1 MDRLPNMH
9 DKRWLILVVLLTGG
23 FLLPLDFSIVNV
35 ALPSIQKSLQATAA
49 QLQLVIALYAVFY
62 SVLLVTGGRVGD
74 LFGRRQTFMTG
85 LAAFMAASAACG
97 FAPNIH
103 VLLLGR
109 VVQGISASLLMP
121 QILATIRV
129 IFPPEERARAIGL
142 YGVMIGSGLVLGQL
156 VGGVLIN
163 LEPLGYTWQAIFL
176 VNLPVGAVTLCIAAW
191 ILPKIE
197 RSPGVRLDLPGV
209 LVLSTAL
216 VLLVYPLTVGR
227 EQGWPI
233 WTLACM
239 AASVPMLVLF
249 VLLELRLSRQGGTP
263 LLEIALFKD
272 RAFSVGMTLSLIMYA
287 NAAYF
292 FSYAVYLQDGLHWN
306 ALQTGLASVPFSL
319 SFLIGSLAAPS
330 LIEAF
335 GHGAPR
341 LGYAALIVGEA
352 VMIKV
357 LLRGDGAGAALYFPM
372 ALAGLGAG
380 TVFPS
385 IIRLVLQDVA
395 PEYAG
400 MTSGALTTAIQLGP
414 AFAVP
419 IIGGVFFRV
428 LAGRSD
434 AESYTHA
441 FAGVLTCTGAVYV
454 TSLLLTALLRAPARV
469 QRH

>member
-1 MDRLPNMH
+1 
-9 DKRWLILVVLLTGG
+9 
-23 FLLPLDFSIVNV
+23 
-35 ALPSIQKSLQATAA
+35 
-49 QLQLVIALYAVFY
+49 
-62 SVLLVTGGRVGD
+62 
-74 LFGRRQTFMTG
+74 
-85 LAAFMAASAACG
+85 
-97 FAPNIH
+97 
-103 VLLLGR
+103 
-109 VVQGISASLLMP
+109 
-121 QILATIRV
+121 
-129 IFPPEERARAIGL
+129 
-142 YGVMIGSGLVLGQL
+142 
-156 VGGVLIN
+156 
-163 LEPLGYTWQAIFL
+163 
-176 VNLPVGAVTLCIAAW
+176 
-191 ILPKIE
+191 
-197 RSPGVRLDLPGV
+197 
-209 LVLSTAL
+209 
-216 VLLVYPLTVGR
+216 
-227 EQGWPI
+227 
-233 WTLACM
+233 
-239 AASVPMLVLF
+239 
-249 VLLELRLSRQGGTP
+249 
-263 LLEIALFKD
+263 
-272 RAFSVGMTLSLIMYA
+272 MTLSLIMYA